1 MKKFILLALALA
13 ISYSLSI
20 DHQQVAVTTTS
31 TPVGAGGWSAST
43 VDSNIDQY
51 IRQQFPSLSG
61 ATLTSTKSQIV
72 AGTNYEYTYQKG
84 NTEWIITVFDQSWTN
99 TRQVTSVQKIIQA
112 NDANG
117 NAVENT
123 VSTQLES
130 RDFTTI
136 ARTKFTN

>member
-72 AGTNYEYTYQKG
+72 AGTNYEYTY
-84 NTEWIITVFDQSWTN
+84 
-99 TRQVTSVQKIIQA
+99 
-112 NDANG
+112 
-117 NAVENT
+117 
-123 VSTQLES
+123 
-130 RDFTTI
+130 
-136 ARTKFTN
+136 